1 MASTTITKF
10 SHLQIPL
17 EDVLNATNN
26 FHDDNIIGRGGLG
39 IAYKGQLQRS
49 GKLIKIVALRLN
61 RKQRERDLEFWTEIS
76 VLSDLKHTNLVSIIG
91 FSDEKHEK
99 IIVTTHAA
107 KGSLQEHLNSP
118 NLTWTQRLKI
128 CVGVAHALSYLH
140 YDEGRGYGVIH
151 LNVNSSTILLDENLE
166 AKLSGFKVSIKQS
179 LNRMDQVVL
188 SEPIGTR
195 GYMDPEIEKTKGVTQ
210 KSDIY
215 SFGVVLFEI
224 LCGRKAFV
232 PKETNRFLAP
242 LARNHYEKETLQDI
256 IYPDLRN
263 HMSPGSLKKYSEIAY
278 SCVKQERGHR
288 PRMVDIMHELEK
300 ALEFQLRREKFEK
313 KLKHLKIPLDDI
325 KSITHNF
332 SETLM
337 YHTNYY
343 ALWEAKPEYDIE
355 EKLSSIEGKSKG
367 ELFKRYDNV
376 VIRRLIHKDREQAEE
391 LFFTELEILSSI
403 NHDNV
408 VTLVGFCVE
417 GSEMILVTEASSNRK
432 LFDCLGN
439 IEDMRIL
446 TWEKRLKIS
455 IDVARALAYLHSEM
469 KDKKVIIH
477 RLIDSNIICLDENL
491 RAKIDTFSQAVF
503 QPPDQEDKA
512 LYAYYII
519 YKEYHVDPEYM
530 MNHKLKTESD
540 VYSFGVVLFELL
552 CGRRANDPIYLKESD
567 QGMAPM
573 ARRNFCMGTL
583 KDMIDPIIKG
593 KSDEHSSFQDR
604 GPNND
609 SLETFC
615 KIAYKCVAEAQ
626 EQRPPMNVVLNELE
640 KALFFQE
647 NNKENLRM
655 SLEDVKLATENFHDD
670 NCIGERGSL
679 GKVYI
684 GKVPEG
690 GGFRTIVVKRFDT
703 GLGQGEQQF
712 LNELQILWEYKHNNV
727 IRLVGYCDEKEEK
740 VIVYEYLSRRSLDR
754 YLNDASFTW
763 IKRLNVCIGIASALD
778 FLHGRAG
785 RDGKVIHGDIKA
797 ANILLND
804 DWEAKLAGFGLSLIS
819 PLYQKTADYVCGTPQ
834 NIDPLYSKSSFLTEE
849 SDIYAFGMVLREIF
863 CGRSTLEINK
873 YEGYHIPDYIRSDK
887 RIVLE
892 SVTTFD
898 TIVDQC
904 LHQEREKRPT
914 AKEVLMQL
922 KKALEFQERVQG
934 TSTDQVSNTL
944 TKLQLLIREIPGNKL
959 EHLKICL
966 SDIQLATDNFSDTY
980 RYINW
985 QRLYTIYR
993 AELDQFDKENPSS
1006 VDGKNKCEHH
1016 KRDNHVFIKRISRH
1030 AEHREERFFTQL
1042 EMLTRIKHPN
1052 IVTLLGYCVE
1062 ESEMILVIEN
1072 VSNGFLGESLGNV
1085 DKMRILTWEKR
1096 LKVCIDV
1103 ARALN
1108 YLHTEMEDQKTIIN
1122 RDINCYNI
1130 GLGDNW
1136 EAKMVDFWY
1145 SLFLPLNQ
1153 VDEALYL
1160 NVALGKP
1167 SYIDP
1172 EYDRTGKLKKQS
1184 DIYSFGVVMFEILCG
1199 KRASD
1204 QIYKKERGL
1213 ASVARRCFCAGTL
1226 HDIIDPLIKEET
1238 SENGFTLNRGANKDS
1253 IETFINIAYQCVT
1266 ETQDQRPTM
1275 KFVVQQLEK
1284 ALFLQENN
1292 NEIPKISLVDIKH
1305 ATQNFHDDNCI
1316 GGGGFGKVFKGNFHD
1331 GDRFKIIVAKRLDV
1345 RFGQGEQQFL
1355 SELQILWEYKHDNLI
1370 GLIGYCDEDDEKI
1383 IVYEH
1388 APKGSLDRYLND
1400 ASLTWIKRLNI
1411 CIDVASALDF
1421 LHGGGGKRAKVIHRD
1436 IKTANI
1442 LLNHDWK
1449 AKLADFGLSLISPLN
1464 QETDY
1469 VIDHA
1474 CGTLGY
1480 LDPLYRKTGFLTIE
1494 SDIYSFGV
1502 VLFEILCGRS
1512 TFAIHKHE
1520 GHYLPDF
1527 IRKKF
1532 EQTKC
1537 DEMVFEQIREE
1548 VVSES
1553 LATFQEIAYQ
1563 CLHHDREKRPM
1574 TKEVV
1579 KQLKKALELQIQQGA
1594 R

>member
-922 KKALEFQERVQG
+922 KKALEFQ
-934 TSTDQVSNTL
+934 VSYHTF
-944 TKLQLLIREIPGNKL
+944 TRKVP
-959 EHLKICL
+959 
-966 SDIQLATDNFSDTY
+966 
-980 RYINW
+980 
-985 QRLYTIYR
+985 
-993 AELDQFDKENPSS
+993 
-1006 VDGKNKCEHH
+1006 
-1016 KRDNHVFIKRISRH
+1016 
-1030 AEHREERFFTQL
+1030 FF
-1042 EMLTRIKHPN
+1042 
-1052 IVTLLGYCVE
+1052 
-1062 ESEMILVIEN
+1062 
-1072 VSNGFLGESLGNV
+1072 F
-1085 DKMRILTWEKR
+1085 
-1096 LKVCIDV
+1096 
-1103 ARALN
+1103 
-1108 YLHTEMEDQKTIIN
+1108 
-1122 RDINCYNI
+1122 
-1130 GLGDNW
+1130 
-1136 EAKMVDFWY
+1136 F
-1145 SLFLPLNQ
+1145 F
-1153 VDEALYL
+1153 
-1160 NVALGKP
+1160 
-1167 SYIDP
+1167 
-1172 EYDRTGKLKKQS
+1172 
-1184 DIYSFGVVMFEILCG
+1184 F
-1199 KRASD
+1199 
-1204 QIYKKERGL
+1204 
-1213 ASVARRCFCAGTL
+1213 
-1226 HDIIDPLIKEET
+1226 
-1238 SENGFTLNRGANKDS
+1238 
-1253 IETFINIAYQCVT
+1253 
-1266 ETQDQRPTM
+1266 
-1275 KFVVQQLEK
+1275 
-1284 ALFLQENN
+1284 
-1292 NEIPKISLVDIKH
+1292 
-1305 ATQNFHDDNCI
+1305 
-1316 GGGGFGKVFKGNFHD
+1316 
-1331 GDRFKIIVAKRLDV
+1331 
-1345 RFGQGEQQFL
+1345 
-1355 SELQILWEYKHDNLI
+1355 
-1370 GLIGYCDEDDEKI
+1370 
-1383 IVYEH
+1383 
-1388 APKGSLDRYLND
+1388 
-1400 ASLTWIKRLNI
+1400 
-1411 CIDVASALDF
+1411 
-1421 LHGGGGKRAKVIHRD
+1421 
-1436 IKTANI
+1436 
-1442 LLNHDWK
+1442 
-1449 AKLADFGLSLISPLN
+1449 
-1464 QETDY
+1464 
-1469 VIDHA
+1469 
-1474 CGTLGY
+1474 
-1480 LDPLYRKTGFLTIE
+1480 
-1494 SDIYSFGV
+1494 
-1502 VLFEILCGRS
+1502 
-1512 TFAIHKHE
+1512 
-1520 GHYLPDF
+1520 
-1527 IRKKF
+1527 
-1532 EQTKC
+1532 
-1537 DEMVFEQIREE
+1537 
-1548 VVSES
+1548 
-1553 LATFQEIAYQ
+1553 
-1563 CLHHDREKRPM
+1563 
-1574 TKEVV
+1574 
-1579 KQLKKALELQIQQGA
+1579 
-1594 R
+1594 